1 MAQHTISG
9 QVLDQLSQSPLRNV
23 TIALKNS
30 STAVITD
37 SNGFFGLQTKE
48 NKIELVASV
57 LGYESKTIELNLPQ
71 SIPVKI
77 MLTAKFTD
85 IETVNIA
92 TGYQKISKERA
103 TGSYSHAD
111 NKLLN
116 QQVGTNVLDRLS
128 I

>member
-1 MAQHTISG
+1 
-9 QVLDQLSQSPLRNV
+9 
-23 TIALKNS
+23 
-30 STAVITD
+30 
-37 SNGFFGLQTKE
+37 
-48 NKIELVASV
+48 
-57 LGYESKTIELNLPQ
+57 
-71 SIPVKI
+71 

-85 IETVNIA
+85 IEAVNIA

-128 I
+128 NMISGVTIDRGTSGTPQLMIRGISTINGPKSPLIVVDNFPMRETLVISTPIWLKVLRY

>member
-1 MAQHTISG
+1 
-9 QVLDQLSQSPLRNV
+9 
-23 TIALKNS
+23 
-30 STAVITD
+30 
-37 SNGFFGLQTKE
+37 
-48 NKIELVASV
+48 
-57 LGYESKTIELNLPQ
+57 
-71 SIPVKI
+71 

-103 TGSYSHAD
+103 TGSHSHAD

-128 I
+128 NTDKLE